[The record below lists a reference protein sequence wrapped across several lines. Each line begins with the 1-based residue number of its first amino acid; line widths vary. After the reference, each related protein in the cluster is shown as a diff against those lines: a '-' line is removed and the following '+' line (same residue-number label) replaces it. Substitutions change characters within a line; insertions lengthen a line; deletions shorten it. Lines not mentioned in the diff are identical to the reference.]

1 MKIHPGP
8 HRTTDARDPGRSP
21 GPVAQPRP
29 QIDDGRDR
37 TAGDP
42 RRLFA
47 RGRRGARGG
56 DLDRIVLLN
65 TLPPPR
71 LDPEVLE
78 RHVEVREG
86 GFGEPTVLGESLGL
100 TVGHRLNVGVIETVP
115 RQPPESAARRPLSF
129 EEGEE
134 ANIPPI

>member
-1 MKIHPGP
+1 MTVETELPA
-8 HRTTDARDPGRSP
+8 T
-21 GPVAQPRP
+21 
-29 QIDDGRDR
+29 
-37 TAGDP
+37 
-42 RRLFA
+42 
-47 RGRRGARGG
+47 RGAFSPEADDSPEGG